1 MEWDKV
7 PEVKRSGNGMDELH
21 EAYLNIGSNI
31 EPERHL
37 RDAIRL
43 LRERGQ
49 VKAVSNAWQSHA
61 FGSDGPDFLNAC
73 ALFLTPMTPRELKE
87 QVIRPI
93 EARLGRVRSADKFA
107 PRTIDIDIILFDEE
121 PFGGEFWSNAFVV
134 VPLADLLPDFHHPFN
149 YEKLAQVAAH
159 MRRQTWIVARPDVW
173 SSI

>member
-1 MEWDKV
+1 MED
-7 PEVKRSGNGMDELH
+7 LH

-31 EPERHL
+31 EPEYYL
-37 RDAIRL
+37 PEAIRL
-43 LRERGQ
+43 LREHGG

-73 ALFLTPMTPRELKE
+73 VLFLTSLDDLELKE

-93 EARLGRVRSADKFA
+93 EAALGRVRGPDKFA
-107 PRTIDIDIILFDEE
+107 PRTIDIDIILFDDE

-149 YEKLAQVAAH
+149 YERLAQVAAH
-159 MRRQTWIVARPDVW
+159 MRRQTWIRKRPNVL
-173 SSI
+173 SSN